1 MEYSF
6 CKGMGY
12 VSCARPLL
20 MTGEAGLIERKLIHY
35 LEYLKPARY
44 VPSRLKKGKPLRLA
58 LWLVI
63 FLEPPLME
71 KKGECL
77 TIHFLSLVRK
87 DIWVVQYSTVK
98 RGKLHSRRGW
108 CGLSVGCLPSYLAF
122 LSPINPAGW
131 HSFPQSTQLVF
142 MPFPPSGLARLW
154 IATYPD

>member
-1 MEYSF
+1 MEYNF

-12 VSCARPLL
+12 VSSVRPLL
-20 MTGEAGLIERKLIHY
+20 MTGEAGLIERKLIYY

-87 DIWVVQYSTVK
+87 DISGPIFNSKERKATQPQ
-98 RGKLHSRRGW
+98 RLMR
-108 CGLSVGCLPSYLAF
+108 LSQLVAYLPT
-122 LSPINPAGW
+122 W
-131 HSFPQSTQLVF
+131 HSFPQST
-142 MPFPPSGLARLW
+142 
-154 IATYPD
+154 